1 MGISI
6 AIIGGVVSMALLSI
20 LGVLQGTFTDGAYDV
35 ASFTSESKKLSDTI
49 FRLDIDIDSVE
60 AEATNDLLNF
70 TITNNGAGKLW
81 NYEDF
86 DIIIEYDANIGGT
99 QTKTVEQLVFDSSS
113 SFLGSGSPPTC
124 NTNGF
129 FDTKDWIVASI
140 TGDVMDPW
148 IINTDE
154 VAQVCT
160 KLSYPIFASG
170 DVQINV
176 STDLG
181 YSESKSISVP

>member
-1 MGISI
+1 MGMSI

-20 LGVLQGTFTDGAYDV
+20 LGVLQGTFTDGTFDV
-35 ASFTSESKKLSDTI
+35 ASSTTESKKLLDTI
-49 FRLDIDIDSVE
+49 SRLDMDIDSIE
-60 AEATNDLLNF
+60 ADSGNNLLNF
-70 TITNNGAGKLW
+70 TLTNNGAEKLW
-81 NYEDF
+81 NYDGF
-86 DIIIEYDANIGGT
+86 DIIIEYDANIGGI

-113 SFLGSGSPPTC
+113 SFLGSNSPPTC

-129 FDTKDWIVASI
+129 FDTKDWILASI

-154 VAQVCT
+154 IAQVCT

-181 YSESKSISVP
+181 YSVSKSVSVT

>member
-6 AIIGGVVSMALLSI
+6 AIIGGVISMVLLSI
-20 LGVLQGTFTDGAYDV
+20 LGILQGTFTDGSYDV
-35 ASFTSESKKLSDTI
+35 ASSTSVAKKLSDTI
-49 FRLDIDIDSVE
+49 SRLDMDIDSVE
-60 AEATNDLLNF
+60 ASAANDLLNF

-81 NYEDF
+81 DYEGF
-86 DIIIEYDANIGGT
+86 DIIIEYDADIGGI
-99 QTKTVEQLVFDSSS
+99 QTKTIEQLVFDSSS

-129 FDTKDWIVASI
+129 FDTKDWIIASI

-154 VAQVCT
+154 IAQVCT

-176 STDLG
+176 ATDLG
-181 YSESKSISVP
+181 YSVKKSVSVS